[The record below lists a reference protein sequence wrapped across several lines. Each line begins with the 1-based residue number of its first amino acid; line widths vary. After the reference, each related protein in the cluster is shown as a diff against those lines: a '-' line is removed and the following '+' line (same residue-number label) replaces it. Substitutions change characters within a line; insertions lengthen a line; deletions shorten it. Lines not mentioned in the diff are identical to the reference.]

1 MTETKGGSDL
11 GNTVETLAEF
21 NGKFWVLNGEKYFA
35 SNVGAHLAVVAA
47 RFKGEGKGVKSLGLF
62 LVPRYKDNGE
72 LNYFVRRIKDKI
84 GTRSVPTG
92 EVELRDS
99 QAYLLGEKDYGI
111 YLILEVLNISRVAN
125 AVGSVAL
132 AQRAIYEAY
141 RFARERFAFGRK
153 ILEHPLM
160 ARQFEDK
167 ILSLRKAFVLAWE
180 SAKML
185 NKVFLEKPP
194 YSKDYHAFRL
204 LAHLA
209 KFWTAEI
216 AVQTSKWAIEVNAG
230 MGVLG
235 EYGVERL
242 LREAMIL
249 PIWEGTTHRQVLDA
263 VEVIVKKDAHKYLY
277 EYLKDHD

>member
-1 MTETKGGSDL
+1 
-11 GNTVETLAEF
+11 
-21 NGKFWVLNGEKYFA
+21 
-35 SNVGAHLAVVAA
+35 
-47 RFKGEGKGVKSLGLF
+47 
-62 LVPRYKDNGE
+62 
-72 LNYFVRRIKDKI
+72 
-84 GTRSVPTG
+84 
-92 EVELRDS
+92 
-99 QAYLLGEKDYGI
+99 
-111 YLILEVLNISRVAN
+111 
-125 AVGSVAL
+125 
-132 AQRAIYEAY
+132 
-141 RFARERFAFGRK
+141 
-153 ILEHPLM
+153 M

-216 AVQTSKWAIEVNAG
+216 AVQTSKWAMEVNAG